1 MREDVLLLHKPAILL
16 QFIWRFTNIV
26 VLLQPLVE

>member
-1 MREDVLLLHKPAILL
+1 MREDVLLLHKSAILL

-26 VLLQPLVE
+26 VLLQSLVE